1 MLFFLCFHL
10 SSMKYT
16 CNMFLSFYL
25 SVQYYCYTY
34 NFFSS
39 SLFLNSLRKNKG
51 SSGGSRR
58 SCVVRGRNE
67 IDSTFVAICWLLV
80 FLAFW
85 DLSKSTKCEAVRKA
99 KKRLRL
105 NAILFSFCQKYS
117 LISYH
122 GTGYSS
128 KDILFKYENKTITYI
143 IMETKDEGKRAPKFF
158 QKFSIFF
165 ILTRRECSSN
175 SSEHDM
181 CMCGF
186 W

>member
-1 MLFFLCFHL
+1 MYLKTNNITLTKSRISDIWTIIRDIGGKRSYENLPPKQDLTSMLFFLCFHL

-16 CNMFLSFYL
+16 CNMFLCFYL

-34 NFFSS
+34 NFFCS

-85 DLSKSTKCEAVRKA
+85 DLSKSTKCEAVRKSQE
-99 KKRLRL
+99 K
-105 NAILFSFCQKYS
+105 I
-117 LISYH
+117 
-122 GTGYSS
+122 
-128 KDILFKYENKTITYI
+128 
-143 IMETKDEGKRAPKFF
+143 ETKRHP
-158 QKFSIFF
+158 
-165 ILTRRECSSN
+165 L
-175 SSEHDM
+175 
-181 CMCGF
+181 
-186 W
+186 